1 MSEPWKEDLS
11 RLEESGWCLC
21 ERRKWEMVRAAGSTV
36 QSEADKPAGALV
48 WCAPPAHVPSGD
60 SREDGPWD

>member
-1 MSEPWKEDLS
+1 
-11 RLEESGWCLC
+11 
-21 ERRKWEMVRAAGSTV
+21 MVRAAGSTV